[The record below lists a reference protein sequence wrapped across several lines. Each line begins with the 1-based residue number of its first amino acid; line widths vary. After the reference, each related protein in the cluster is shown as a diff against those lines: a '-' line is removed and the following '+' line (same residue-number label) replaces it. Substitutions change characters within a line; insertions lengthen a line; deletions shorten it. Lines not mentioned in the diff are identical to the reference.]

1 MTEISAGAGSLFE
14 ADARTRRRNAAETR
28 FRLYGMAAVAT
39 GILALVFLLVSILG
53 NGLSSFRQTGI
64 ELQVTLDAA
73 VLDKAGNRNP
83 DEMKKVTTVGYGK
96 IIGAALVDGLAGAG
110 IDTSELTAKQVA
122 ALLSDEAPR
131 RLRDMVLADPSLV
144 GQTVPFTALASGRVD
159 GFLKGRVTMESARLD
174 SNI

>member
-1 MTEISAGAGSLFE
+1 MTDISAGHTRSLFE

-64 ELQVTLDAA
+64 ELQVALDAA

-83 DEMKKVTTVGYGK
+83 EEMKKVTTVGYGK
-96 IIGAALVDGLAGAG
+96 IIGAALVDGLAEAG
-110 IDTSELTAKQVA
+110 IDTSALTAKQVA
-122 ALLSDEAPR
+122 ALVSVRP
-131 RLRDMVLADPSLV
+131 
-144 GQTVPFTALASGRVD
+144 
-159 GFLKGRVTMESARLD
+159 
-174 SNI
+174 